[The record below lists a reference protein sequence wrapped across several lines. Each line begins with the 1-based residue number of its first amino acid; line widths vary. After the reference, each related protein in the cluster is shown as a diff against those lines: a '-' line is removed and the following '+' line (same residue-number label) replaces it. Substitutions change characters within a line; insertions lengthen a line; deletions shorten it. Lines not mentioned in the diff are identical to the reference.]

1 MKDSQPYIA
10 VRFLTFSGFSAR
22 WKAFISMGSNLLN
35 KFSAKGLV
43 FGKMLGSGAGSG
55 FSIYPDWGTYAW
67 FTVFDSKSDAEYFFK
82 SDETYQNL
90 LKFSFS
96 SYGWD
101 ALPIKSHGTWNGV
114 NLFSKIPEIDHIGR
128 VAVLTRASI
137 KKSQAFRFW
146 WNVPSAS
153 RNIKKQPGMLFSKGV
168 GEFPLIEQATLSL
181 WNSEKELNDFAY
193 KSREHSPMVQKTK
206 KYNWYSEELFLR
218 MSIIRT
224 YGSNL
229 QDLDQ

>member
-101 ALPIKSHGTWNGV
+101 ALPIKSHGTWNES
-114 NLFSKIPEIDHIGR
+114 FFKD
-128 VAVLTRASI
+128 
-137 KKSQAFRFW
+137 
-146 WNVPSAS
+146 S
-153 RNIKKQPGMLFSKGV
+153 RN
-168 GEFPLIEQATLSL
+168 
-181 WNSEKELNDFAY
+181 
-193 KSREHSPMVQKTK
+193 
-206 KYNWYSEELFLR
+206 
-218 MSIIRT
+218 
-224 YGSNL
+224 
-229 QDLDQ
+229 